1 MKATLRTLP
10 FMLKFRKQIQKAD
23 YDLLLIMKQ
32 ELNKEMER
40 RKK

>member
-10 FMLKFRKQIQKAD
+10 FMLKFRKEIQKAD
-23 YDLLLIMKQ
+23 FDILLIMKQ
-32 ELNKEMER
+32 ELSKEIER

>member
-10 FMLKFRKQIQKAD
+10 FLLKFRKEIQKAD
-23 YDLLLIMKQ
+23 FDILLIMKQ
-32 ELNKEMER
+32 EVNKELER

>member
-23 YDLLLIMKQ
+23 FDLLLIMKQ
-32 ELNKEMER
+32 ELSKELER

>member
-23 YDLLLIMKQ
+23 FDLLLIMKQ
-32 ELNKEMER
+32 ELNKEIER

>member
-10 FMLKFRKQIQKAD
+10 FMLKYRKQIQKAD
-23 YDLLLIMKQ
+23 FDLLLIMKQ
-32 ELNKEMER
+32 ELNKEIER

>member
-23 YDLLLIMKQ
+23 FDLLLIMKQ

>member
-23 YDLLLIMKQ
+23 FDLLLIMKQ
-32 ELNKEMER
+32 EVIKEIER